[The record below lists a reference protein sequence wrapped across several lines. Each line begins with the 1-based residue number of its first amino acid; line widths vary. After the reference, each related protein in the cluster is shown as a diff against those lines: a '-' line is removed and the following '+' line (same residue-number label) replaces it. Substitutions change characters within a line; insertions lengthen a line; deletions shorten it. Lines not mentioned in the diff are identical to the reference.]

1 MGQLVLTSGHGVN
14 LSFFSVHQEVI
25 PSASMD
31 VDDIIYFNLSI
42 GQLSAKDHI
51 IEFLPAL
58 STLKNHVRYAIDSGN
73 DAGLFK
79 LNQRDG
85 VSFLHLSKTKRHH
98 LLPGAYHLHIS
109 GVPGFRKKELE
120 ALEDENDKDYLS
132 GELGESL
139 HIKLQID
146 LH

>member
-1 MGQLVLTSGHGVN
+1 MS
-14 LSFFSVHQEVI
+14 
-25 PSASMD
+25 SASVD
-31 VDDIIYFNLSI
+31 VDDIINFNLSI
-42 GQLSAKDHI
+42 GELNAKDHI

-58 STLKNHVRYAIDSGN
+58 SMLKNHVRYAIDFGN

-79 LNQRDG
+79 INHRDG
-85 VSFLHLSKTKRHH
+85 LSFLHLSKNKRHH
-98 LLPGAYHLHIS
+98 LLPGVYYLHIS
-109 GVPGFRKKELE
+109 GVPVYGKKELE

-132 GELGESL
+132 GELGETL